1 MFVVEVGGGWKA
13 KNPKYSFQSFHTFN
27 ALQMTFSLPGPL
39 SLTIKLQIVEEPTSY
54 SYHLENLN
62 STRLFITFSS
72 PKLTVK
78 KEIWSYSTL
87 DFVADC
93 GGLLGLFIG
102 FNFVMIWD
110 LVVIIYQ
117 KIKVTF

>member
-1 MFVVEVGGGWKA
+1 MTL
-13 KNPKYSFQSFHTFN
+13 NDLH
-27 ALQMTFSLPGPL
+27 MTFTLPGPL
-39 SLTIKLQIVEEPTSY
+39 SLTINLKIVEEPASY
-54 SYHLENLN
+54 SYTVENLN
-62 STRLFITFSS
+62 RTRVFITFSS

-78 KEIWSYSTL
+78 KEVWSYSRL

>member
-1 MFVVEVGGGWKA
+1 MESKKQKIFFSKFSYL
-13 KNPKYSFQSFHTFN
+13 ND
-27 ALQMTFSLPGPL
+27 LQMTFTLPGPL

-78 KEIWSYSTL
+78 KEVWSYSRL

-110 LVVIIYQ
+110 LIVIIYQ